1 MTRVK
6 RGTTKLK
13 RRRKILKLAKGY
25 RHGLSKKERQA
36 NTAITHAAMH
46 AFRDRRKKKRVFRQL
61 WTVRIN
67 AKVRE
72 FGLSYSKFIDLLT
85 KKNILLNRKV
95 LSEIAN
101 NNPEAFERIIAEVKK

>member
-13 RRRKILKLAKGY
+13 TRKKILKLAKGY
-25 RHGLSKKERQA
+25 RYGLSTKKRQA
-36 NTAITHAAMH
+36 KTAITHAAMH
-46 AFRDRRKKKRVFRQL
+46 AFNDRRKKKGVFRQL
-61 WTVRIN
+61 WQVKIN

-72 FGLSYSKFIDLLT
+72 FDLSYSKFIDLLN

-101 NNPEAFERIIAEVKK
+101 DNPKTFERIVAEAKK

>member
-13 RRRKILKLAKGY
+13 TRKKILKLAKGY
-25 RHGLSKKERQA
+25 RYGLSTKKRQA
-36 NTAITHAAMH
+36 KTAITHASMH

-85 KKNILLNRKV
+85 KKDIGLNRKV
-95 LSEIAN
+95 LSEIAKD
-101 NNPEAFERIIAEVKK
+101 NPETFERIIAEVKK

>member
-6 RGTTKLK
+6 RGTTALK

-25 RHGLSKKERQA
+25 RYGLSTKERQA

-85 KKNILLNRKV
+85 KKNVLLNRKV

-101 NNPEAFERIIAEVKK
+101 DNPEVFEKIVTEVKK

>member
-6 RGTTKLK
+6 RGTTSLK
-13 RRRKILKLAKGY
+13 RRKKILKLAKGY
-25 RHGLSKKERQA
+25 RHGLSTKERQA

-46 AFRDRRKKKRVFRQL
+46 AFNDRRKKKGVFRRL

-72 FGLSYSKFIDLLT
+72 FGLPYSQFIDRLK
-85 KKNILLNRKV
+85 KKNILLDRKV
-95 LSEIAN
+95 LSQISKDS
-101 NNPEAFERIIAEVKK
+101 PETLGRIVNQVK